1 MISKHSALVDT
12 LTIVMAHVLDFD
24 FVTIGV
30 FRYLLSI
37 VVECPDMLLTFS
49 LFVTGKEFV
58 HFVLDVA
65 SVFAGK
71 LDISFSDTI
80 VGKLDTDGWADSEFP
95 GLLQS
100 SVNLL
105 LGLHEIN

>member
-1 MISKHSALVDT
+1 MI
-12 LTIVMAHVLDFD
+12 AHVLDID

-37 VVECPDMLLTFS
+37 VLECPDLLLTFS
-49 LFVTGKEFV
+49 LFATRKEFV

-71 LDISFSDTI
+71 LDIPFSDSI
-80 VGKLDTDGWADSEFP
+80 AGKLDNDGWADSEFP
-95 GLLQS
+95 GLL
-100 SVNLL
+100 
-105 LGLHEIN
+105 